1 MAKKASNPGEDSAE
15 VEAPDDGGLVVF
27 EFRDTTFTIPRDAD
41 EWTTLTE
48 LARIKAVSS
57 GDINDWITFLQELLG
72 AQWRLV
78 LSVAPKRTDLYEFI
92 GLISDTVRTECQV

>member
-1 MAKKASNPGEDSAE
+1 MAKKTTDAESDSTEDSGEDS
-15 VEAPDDGGLVVF
+15 GLVEF
-27 EFRDTTFTIPRDAD
+27 EFRGATFTVPRDAD
-41 EWTTLTE
+41 EWSTPTE
-48 LARIKAVSS
+48 LARIKAISS
-57 GDINDWITFLQELLG
+57 GDINDWITFLQELLGG